1 MNNEII
7 KFVNGDLELDVNISP
22 NKNTVWL
29 TVDQLCTL
37 FNKNKSTISR
47 HIKNIFNEG
56 ELDEISSVAKNATQ
70 LKRYDPRTGKDR
82 ISNVEVNYYNL
93 DVIISVGYRVKSQN
107 GVIFRKWATSILH
120 DYMLKGYAVNQKRL
134 DVLNKTIAIQS
145 RMLASTLNIEEK
157 EVLSVVEAYSNALT
171 LLDDYDHGT
180 IPKPDG
186 IASIYHLT
194 YEECRE
200 LIDSMKYGNFSD
212 VFGVEKEEGKLNGIL
227 AAIYQNVFGTE
238 LYPSIEEKAAN
249 LLYFLIK
256 DHPFVDGCKR
266 IGASIFL
273 EFLNKNK
280 HLIIDGKQ
288 IISDS
293 ALVAITLMI
302 AESKPEEK
310 ETMVKLVMNFL
321 NA

>member
-1 MNNEII
+1 MSNEII
-7 KFVNGDLELDVNISP
+7 KFVNGDLQIDVTVSP
-22 NKNTVWL
+22 NEETVWL
-29 TVDQLCTL
+29 NRNQLAIL
-37 FNKNKSTISR
+37 FDRDVKTIGK
-47 HIKNIFNEG
+47 HINNALKE
-56 ELDEISSVAKNATQ
+56 ELDSSTVAKFATVQ
-70 LKRYDPRTGKDR
+70 KEGSRNIKREID
-82 ISNVEVNYYNL
+82 YYNL
-93 DVIISVGYRVKSQN
+93 DMIISVGYRVKSQN
-107 GVIFRKWATSILH
+107 GIIFRKWATSILK
-120 DYMLKGYAVNQKRL
+120 DYMIKGYAVNQKRL

-145 RMLASTLNIEEK
+145 RMLASTLNVEEK
-157 EVLSVVEAYSNALT
+157 EVLNVIEAYSNALT

-186 IASIYHLT
+186 IVSVYQLT

-200 LIDSMKYGNFSD
+200 LIDSMKYGNYSD
-212 VFGVEKEEGKLNGIL
+212 VFGVEKEYGKLNGIL

-302 AESKPEEK
+302 AESRPEEK

-321 NA
+321 ECEFCVN